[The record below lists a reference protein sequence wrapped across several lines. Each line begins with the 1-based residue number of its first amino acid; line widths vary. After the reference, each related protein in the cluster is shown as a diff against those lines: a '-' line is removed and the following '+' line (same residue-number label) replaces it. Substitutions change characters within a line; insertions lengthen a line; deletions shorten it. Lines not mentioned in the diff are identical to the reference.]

1 MSTGL
6 IDVEALV
13 THRLPLDDLG
23 EGFELTLDGVGMK
36 KMIVS

>member
-1 MSTGL
+1 VYRRTARSLPGQVAL
-6 IDVEALV
+6 REA
-13 THRLPLDDLG
+13 DDLG